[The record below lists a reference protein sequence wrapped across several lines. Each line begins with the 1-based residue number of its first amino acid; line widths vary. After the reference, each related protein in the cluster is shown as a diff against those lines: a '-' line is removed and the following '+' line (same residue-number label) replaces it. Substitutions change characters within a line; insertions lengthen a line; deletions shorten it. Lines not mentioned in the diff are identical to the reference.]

1 MSETSSENKVYIEL
15 GDIIDITAPEDTAL
29 DGKRFL
35 VEYIDKT
42 QITLVAD
49 ESITLYID
57 TNGDFSNESIVSVSI
72 ESSADSPSY
81 AIQNG
86 YTMGVW
92 IDIFFETDIP
102 LLVTGEITNLEKDQ
116 IEIKSVDGD
125 IFYIDFAYQG
135 IPLNMPIKSI
145 TIRDAPPIVP
155 SNENRVKIESII
167 ENITDTETMV
177 EKNTGEQGEEEVM
190 TSTTEENDNP
200 NLFKEKITKL
210 IMSADELQFGDD
222 LDVISELVD
231 LPDSQQRFGIDKQTI
246 DMLDDLLA
254 SIPNIKRTPKVMNS
268 IHMMIERF
276 LQLRKEF
283 SLFDD
288 YGNAIAPNKI
298 GAEHKPLVDSL
309 EELKHKL
316 YWIIPVV
323 KNSKKIYDMGDVFS
337 DEQND
342 YSDVTS
348 LNNGFQE
355 HSDIVNNYEDNSH
368 IQSDNKYIN
377 LQRKLDSLSKPYH
390 PPHSKTDILA
400 IVKINAPITSIINNT
415 DNYNTS
421 VVAKNLVAS
430 KRFFTQQHV
439 MGQTILTQHKT
450 KISTELHRTNIIP
463 NEELHITSL
472 LSLQEPVVRFSRVN
486 LPSTDIVT
494 KTNLGIN
501 FLAYWRL
508 LNNKTIVNSQIIND
522 KSANIHEDITYLNT
536 NTEYIPE
543 LGTMTYREYL
553 EKIIPKTRIL
563 FDLIKSHINNNLS
576 VYEILKYMEPF
587 MVYQKDITF
596 TQYKELTGFIIE
608 KINNVKANFSS
619 TNKALSV
626 LNVKS
631 LPYKSKILGILE
643 RYNETV
649 LNAVIQ
655 GYGIDTSS
663 KNQRLSD
670 GEMYRIFEDN
680 DNCELYNTAIS
691 LVGISLIVPNGISQ
705 IDAMKEIVKPSEGS
719 SNECSKYVIAK
730 KYIALDEL
738 ESDNDVAIYYDKKYD
753 PTYYDLIKEYSSV
766 LDDMDVDDI
775 TGKLTYITERLREN
789 NGLANNKAISEA
801 KAIYYKKREV
811 EEGDYAILDD
821 LNGASMRYYQR
832 VGGLWVLDESIN
844 VSEFSDDSKV
854 FCNLNEKCVSI
865 ANSCDNIGDGKT
877 NINKNNIKQILA
889 EFDDELQKSSEEVI
903 TTINLKYESAIKN
916 LKVLIKLKNIKRL
929 INNEKQVELG
939 VVLEENVRVLS
950 PYEKLRDTILGI
962 TDLSE
967 KQTYISKFVNTY
979 TRPANDGEDEWWL
992 YCIDSDIKLLPT
1004 FLYKLSVAYLNSVD
1018 EYIIALND
1026 ISSDQGEKSD
1036 DDAYVVDKYSGYNIR
1051 PILFDTQEGFT
1062 ETGFQ
1067 IKSRDVME
1075 AEFNYSSQSEIKQMT
1090 FDSEEAEKIYNVARA
1105 MAKFIGVDLTPYIDV
1120 ILRNSVLMLGN
1131 VMPSREIYDKI
1142 QANKKKPV
1150 SYENALNSQL
1160 IMITLSYFLI
1170 SIQTSIPS
1178 VKTRK
1183 RFPGCKKSF
1192 TGFPMGGEEDTG
1204 AIMYIACIARKI
1216 KSDQSPW
1223 SAIKKSKEDSIMEK
1237 IKYMLTK
1244 YILPTAE
1251 CNKLIRQKIEYMKT
1265 NPEEEIPYSISVK
1278 KWKTFLPPLD
1288 AVKLSTFQQTSK
1300 AFDQELTTNYKKGD
1314 RRQHEQLNILRAKII
1329 YSSLKIQEHIHN
1341 VVYKKTAILSNSLS
1355 EPFLENACCDS
1366 DNNITIDY
1374 FTNLAPEIA
1383 DLNDYVNRTQD
1394 ILDDMDTLK
1403 KANTLVFPT
1412 DTKLKYPD
1420 IPKDYSTQ
1428 TIYKA
1433 FIYHCKIG
1441 TTLPVGEEIRA
1452 VCGEKP
1458 SGFNNMAS
1466 ISDQISSLKKEGLN
1480 YTPTNLNQLVNIVNK
1495 QNMVNLEFGRANF
1508 DNISNIRAIIESA
1521 NERGDT
1527 ILPPPFIIKFQ
1538 AMIDKYEGGILKE
1551 DTPEMEDMK
1560 NYLFNTNAMMETT
1573 IIEFMETNSKP
1584 HSKIIE
1590 CLKSINE
1597 FSIHSNNENNDDV
1610 VYKMINYMKLTI
1622 KSICRLFPNMIKHRV
1637 GIKNIT
1643 PPTHWKLSTKHN
1655 TDFSIIISKYYG
1667 GIDGFYN
1674 DEGVELVLDR
1684 IFTSTHDIYALSENT
1699 LYNAPIESGN
1709 NKFYSAFDREIT
1721 MRLFKFY
1728 FFTIILEHINILN
1741 DGNVINTLALIE
1753 RNDKLIPNI
1762 DVSSDP
1768 DDDLGVEIEII
1779 SGIKE
1784 STNQKIASLIDNYA
1798 NIICTHKNEIN
1809 YTYEHMMERVNQSRE
1824 KEKNTITGHLR
1835 GMTDEQRE
1843 IQNHFKNH
1851 KLGSWNKGIQK
1862 GVRIYQKDTYD
1873 QEREAMNNQI
1883 ISDIELGR
1891 NDAVN
1896 DMNREIFELDAV
1908 NNIQEAT
1915 MIETEEFSMGHLGD
1929 DDDYGDLDGDM

>member
-15 GDIIDITAPEDTAL
+15 GDIIDITAPEDTSL

-35 VEYIDKT
+35 VEYIDNT

-57 TNGDFSNESIVSVSI
+57 ANGDFSNESIVSISI
-72 ESSADSPSY
+72 ESRADSSSY

-86 YTMGVW
+86 YTLGAW
-92 IDIFFETDIP
+92 IDIFFEQDIP
-102 LLVTGEITNLEKDQ
+102 LLVTGQITNLEKDQ

-135 IPLNMPIKSI
+135 IPLNMRIKSI
-145 TIRDAPPIVP
+145 TTRDAPSVIPIT
-155 SNENRVKIESII
+155 ENSVKADTRIEVEEIP
-167 ENITDTETMV
+167 TEET
-177 EKNTGEQGEEEVM
+177 TGEEGEEEVM
-190 TSTTEENDNP
+190 TSPTEETDARNN
-200 NLFKEKITKL
+200 FKDKITKL

-222 LDVISELVD
+222 LDEISELVD
-231 LPDSQQRFGIDKQTI
+231 LPDSQQRFGIEKQTA

-254 SIPNIKRTPKVMNS
+254 AIPNNKRTANVMNS

-283 SLFDD
+283 SLFDE
-288 YGNAIAPNKI
+288 YGNAMSPNKL
-298 GAEHKPLVDSL
+298 GVEHKPLVDSL

-323 KNSKKIYDMGDVFS
+323 KNSKKIYDIDGVFS
-337 DEQND
+337 DEQSE

-348 LNNGFQE
+348 LDYKTEFQDQ
-355 HSDIVNNYEDNSH
+355 SDIYNNYEDNSQT
-368 IQSDNKYIN
+368 QSDNKYID
-377 LQRKLDSLSKPYH
+377 LQRKMDYLYKPYR
-390 PPHSKTDILA
+390 PPQNKTDILA
-400 IVKINAPITSIINNT
+400 IVKINTPITSIINNI
-415 DNYNTS
+415 DDYNATVIS
-421 VVAKNLVAS
+421 KKLVSS
-430 KRFFTQQHV
+430 KRFFTQQHI

-450 KISTELHRTNIIP
+450 KISTELRRTNILP
-463 NEELHITSL
+463 NDELHMTSL

-508 LNNKTIVNSQIIND
+508 LHNKTTVNSLIIND
-522 KSANIHEDITYLNT
+522 KSLNIHEDGVYLKT

-543 LGTMTYREYL
+543 TGTMSYREYL
-553 EKIIPKTRIL
+553 EKIIPKTRVL

-596 TQYKELTGFIIE
+596 TQYREVTGYISE
-608 KINNVKANFSS
+608 KINDVKAKYSS
-619 TNKALSV
+619 ANKALSA

-631 LPYKSKILGILE
+631 LTHKSKILGILA

-649 LNAVIQ
+649 LNTVIQ
-655 GYGIDTSS
+655 GYGVDTSS
-663 KNQRLSD
+663 TDIKLSD
-670 GEMYRIFEDN
+670 GEMYRIFEEN
-680 DNCELYNTAIS
+680 DGCELYNTAIS

-705 IDAMKEIVKPSEGS
+705 IDAMKEIVKPTEDSTS
-719 SNECSKYVIAK
+719 DCSKYVIAK

-738 ESDNDVAIYYDKKYD
+738 EADNDVATYYDKKYD
-753 PTYYDLIKEYSSV
+753 PTYYELIKEYTSA

-775 TGKLTYITERLREN
+775 TGKLAYIAERLREN
-789 NGLANNKAISEA
+789 NGLANNKAMTEA
-801 KAIYYKKREV
+801 KAIYYKMREV

-821 LNGASMRYYQR
+821 LNGVGVRYYR
-832 VGGLWVLDESIN
+832 RAGGLWVLDDTIDE
-844 VSEFSDDSKV
+844 SEFSDDSKV

-865 ANSCDNIGDGKT
+865 ANNCEDIGDGKS

-903 TTINLKYESAIKN
+903 ATITLKYESAIKN
-916 LKVLIKLKNIKRL
+916 LKELIKLKNNKRL

-939 VVLEENVRVLS
+939 VVLEENVRARS
-950 PYEKLRDTILGI
+950 PYEKLRDTILGL

-967 KQTYISKFVNTY
+967 KQSYVSKFVNTY

-992 YCIDSDIKLLPT
+992 YCIVSDIKLLPT
-1004 FLYKLSVAYLNSVD
+1004 FIHKLSVAYLNGVD

-1026 ISSDQGEKSD
+1026 IASEQGEKSD
-1036 DDAYVVDKYSGYNIR
+1036 DDAFVVDKYSGYNIR

-1062 ETGFQ
+1062 ESGFQ

-1090 FDSEEAEKIYNVARA
+1090 FDRVEAEKIYNVARA

-1120 ILRNSVLMLGN
+1120 ILRNSVLTLDK

-1150 SYENALNSQL
+1150 SYENAENSQL
-1160 IMITLSYFLI
+1160 IMITLSYFLL

-1192 TGFPMGGEEDTG
+1192 TGFPMSGEEDTG
-1204 AIMYIACIARKI
+1204 GLMYIACIARKI

-1223 SAIKKSKEDSIMEK
+1223 SAIKKTKEESIAEK
-1237 IKYMLTK
+1237 IKYILTK

-1251 CNKLIRQKIEYMKT
+1251 CKKMMRQKMEYMKT
-1265 NPEEEIPYSISVK
+1265 NPEDEIPYSVSVK

-1288 AVKLSTFQQTSK
+1288 TVKLSTFQQTSK
-1300 AFDQELTTNYKKGD
+1300 AFDQELIDNYKKGD
-1314 RRQHEQLNILRAKII
+1314 KRQHEKLNILRAKII

-1374 FTNLAPEIA
+1374 FIELAPQIA
-1383 DLNDYVNRTQD
+1383 DLNNYVNRTQD

-1403 KANTLVFPT
+1403 KANTLVFPI

-1420 IPKDYSTQ
+1420 IPNDYSTQ

-1441 TTLPVGEEIRA
+1441 TPLPIGEEIRA
-1452 VCGEKP
+1452 ICGEKP
-1458 SGFNNMAS
+1458 TGFNNLAS
-1466 ISDQISSLKKEGLN
+1466 ISDQITSLKNEGLN
-1480 YTPTNLNQLVNIVNK
+1480 YTPANLNQLVNIVNR
-1495 QNMVNLEFGRANF
+1495 QNMVNLDFGRADH
-1508 DNISNIRAIIESA
+1508 DNISTIRAIIESA

-1538 AMIDKYEGGILKE
+1538 AMIDNYERGVLME
-1551 DTPEMEDMK
+1551 DTKEMEDMK

-1573 IIEFMETNSKP
+1573 IIDFMETNSKP

-1590 CLKSINE
+1590 CLKTINE
-1597 FSIHSNNENNDDV
+1597 FSIDSNRVNQNDV

-1643 PPTHWKLSTKHN
+1643 PPTHWKLSAKHN
-1655 TDFSIIISKYYG
+1655 ADFSTIISKYYG

-1674 DEGVELVLDR
+1674 DDGVELVLDR
-1684 IFTSTHDIYALSENT
+1684 IFSTTQDIYALSENT
-1699 LYNAPIESGN
+1699 LYNAPLESGN
-1709 NKFYSAFDREIT
+1709 NKFYSVFDREIT

-1741 DGNVINTLALIE
+1741 DGNVINELALIE
-1753 RNDKLIPNI
+1753 RNDNSAPNI
-1762 DVSSDP
+1762 DVTSDP
-1768 DDDLGVEIEII
+1768 DDDLGIEIDII

-1824 KEKNTITGHLR
+1824 KEKDTITGHLR
-1835 GMTDEQRE
+1835 GLTDEQRE

-1883 ISDIELGR
+1883 ISDLKLGR

-1896 DMNREIFELDAV
+1896 DMNREIFEIDDA
-1908 NNIQEAT
+1908 NDTQEASR
-1915 MIETEEFSMGHLGD
+1915 IDTEEYSMGNLGED
-1929 DDDYGDLDGDM
+1929 DDFGDLDGDM

>member
-15 GDIIDITAPEDTAL
+15 GDIIDITAPEDTSL

-35 VEYIDKT
+35 VEYIDNTK
-42 QITLVAD
+42 IMLVAD
-49 ESITLYID
+49 ENITLYINA
-57 TNGDFSNESIVSVSI
+57 NGDFSNESIVSISI

-86 YTMGVW
+86 YISGTW
-92 IDIFFETDIP
+92 IDVFFELDIP
-102 LLVTGEITNLEKDQ
+102 LLVTGQITNLEKDQ

-135 IPLNMPIKSI
+135 IPSNMPIKSI
-145 TIRDAPPIVP
+145 TTRDAPPIIP
-155 SNENRVKIESII
+155 IAENSVK
-167 ENITDTETMV
+167 TDTRMEDEENPTEET
-177 EKNTGEQGEEEVM
+177 TGKEGEEEVM
-190 TSTTEENDNP
+190 TPPTDESEERNN
-200 NLFKEKITKL
+200 FKDKITKL

-222 LDVISELVD
+222 LAEISELVD
-231 LPDSQQRFGIDKQTI
+231 LPDSQQRFGIEKQTA

-288 YGNAIAPNKI
+288 YDNAIAPNKI

-316 YWIIPVV
+316 YWIIPLV
-323 KNSKKIYDMGDVFS
+323 KNSKKIYDMDDVFS
-337 DEQND
+337 DEQSQ

-348 LNNGFQE
+348 LDNKSGFQE
-355 HSDIVNNYEDNSH
+355 ESDLVNNYQDNSH
-368 IQSDNKYIN
+368 TQSDNKYID
-377 LQRKLDSLSKPYH
+377 LQRKMEYLYKPYNN
-390 PPHSKTDILA
+390 PPQNKTDILA
-400 IVKINAPITSIINNT
+400 KVKINTPITSIINNIDDYKAT
-415 DNYNTS
+415 VIS
-421 VVAKNLVAS
+421 KKLVSS
-430 KRFFTQQHV
+430 KRFFTQQHI

-450 KISTELHRTNIIP
+450 KITTELRRTNITP
-463 NEELHITSL
+463 NDELHITSL

-508 LNNKTIVNSQIIND
+508 LNNKTTVKSQIIND
-522 KSANIHEDITYLNT
+522 KSVDIHEDGVYLTT

-543 LGTMTYREYL
+543 TGTMTYREYL
-553 EKIIPKTRIL
+553 EKIIPKTRVL

-587 MVYQKDITF
+587 MIYQKDITF
-596 TQYKELTGFIIE
+596 KQYEEVTGYISE
-608 KINNVKANFSS
+608 KINDVKAKYRS
-619 TNKALSV
+619 TNKALSA

-631 LPYKSKILGILE
+631 LTHKSKILGILA

-649 LNAVIQ
+649 LNEVTQ
-655 GYGIDTSS
+655 GYGIDT
-663 KNQRLSD
+663 KLSD

-680 DNCELYNTAIS
+680 DGCELYNTAIS

-705 IDAMKEIVKPSEGS
+705 IDAMKEIVNPTEDSTS
-719 SNECSKYVIAK
+719 DCSKYVIAK

-738 ESDNDVAIYYDKKYD
+738 EADNDVATYYDKKYD
-753 PTYYDLIKEYSSV
+753 PTYYELIKEYTSA

-775 TGKLTYITERLREN
+775 TGKLAYIAERLREN
-789 NGLANNKAISEA
+789 NGLANNKAITEA

-821 LNGASMRYYQR
+821 LNGAGMRYYR
-832 VGGLWVLDESIN
+832 RAGGLWVLDETIDA
-844 VSEFSDDSKV
+844 SEFSDDSKV

-865 ANSCDNIGDGKT
+865 ANNCEDIGDGKT

-889 EFDDELQKSSEEVI
+889 EFDDELQKSSDDVI
-903 TTINLKYESAIKN
+903 ATINLKYESAIKN
-916 LKVLIKLKNIKRL
+916 LKELIKLKNIKRL

-939 VVLEENVRVLS
+939 VVLEETVRARS
-950 PYEKLRDTILGI
+950 PYEKLRDTILGL

-967 KQTYISKFVNTY
+967 KQTNVSKFVNTY
-979 TRPANDGEDEWWL
+979 TRQANDGEDEWWL
-992 YCIDSDIKLLPT
+992 YCIASDIKLLPT
-1004 FLYKLSVAYLNSVD
+1004 FINKLSVAYLNSVD
-1018 EYIIALND
+1018 EYIYVLNV
-1026 ISSDQGEKSD
+1026 IVSDQGGESD
-1036 DDAYVVDKYSGYNIR
+1036 DGAFVVDKYSGYNIK
-1051 PILFDTQEGFT
+1051 PILFDTQEGYT

-1067 IKSRDVME
+1067 IKSRDVLE
-1075 AEFNYSSQSEIKQMT
+1075 AEFNISSQSEIKQMT
-1090 FDSEEAEKIYNVARA
+1090 FDSQEAEKIYNVARA
-1105 MAKFIGVDLTPYIDV
+1105 MAKFIGVDLTQYIDV
-1120 ILRNSVLMLGN
+1120 ILRNSVLTLDK

-1150 SYENALNSQL
+1150 SYENAENSQL
-1160 IMITLSYFLI
+1160 IMITLSYFLL

-1192 TGFPMGGEEDTG
+1192 TGFPMSGEEDTG
-1204 AIMYIACIARKI
+1204 GLMYIACIARKI

-1223 SAIKKSKEDSIMEK
+1223 SAIKKMKEESIVEK
-1237 IKYMLTK
+1237 IKLILTK
-1244 YILPTAE
+1244 YILPTTV
-1251 CNKLIRQKIEYMKT
+1251 CKKMMKQKMVYMKT
-1265 NPEEEIPYSISVK
+1265 NPEEEIPYSVSVK
-1278 KWKTFLPPLD
+1278 KWKTFLPQLD
-1288 AVKLSTFQQTSK
+1288 TVKLSTFQQTSK
-1300 AFDQELTTNYKKGD
+1300 AFDEELVDNYKKGD
-1314 RRQHEQLNILRAKII
+1314 KRQHEKLNILRAKII

-1374 FTNLAPEIA
+1374 FIELAPQIA
-1383 DLNDYVNRTQD
+1383 DLNNYVNRTQD

-1403 KANTLVFPT
+1403 KANTLVFPI

-1420 IPKDYSTQ
+1420 IPKEYSVQ

-1441 TTLPVGEEIRA
+1441 TPLPVGEEIRA
-1452 VCGEKP
+1452 ICGEKP
-1458 SGFNNMAS
+1458 TGFNNLAS
-1466 ISDQISSLKKEGLN
+1466 ISDQITSLKNEGLN
-1480 YTPTNLNQLVNIVNK
+1480 YTPANLNQLVNIVNR
-1495 QNMVNLEFGRANF
+1495 QNMVTLEFDRANH
-1508 DNISNIRAIIESA
+1508 DNISTIRAIIESA

-1527 ILPPPFIIKFQ
+1527 ILPPPFISKFQ
-1538 AMIDKYEGGILKE
+1538 AMIDNYERGVIMD
-1551 DTPEMEDMK
+1551 DTKEMEDMK
-1560 NYLFNTNAMMETT
+1560 NYLFNTNATMETT
-1573 IIEFMETNSKP
+1573 IIDFMETNSKS
-1584 HSKIIE
+1584 HSNIIE
-1590 CLKSINE
+1590 CLKTINE
-1597 FSIHSNNENNDDV
+1597 FSIDSNHVNQNDV

-1643 PPTHWKLSTKHN
+1643 PPTHWKLSAKHN
-1655 TDFSIIISKYYG
+1655 TDFSTIISKYYG

-1684 IFTSTHDIYALSENT
+1684 IFTTTQDIYVLSENT
-1699 LYNAPIESGN
+1699 LYNAPLESEN
-1709 NKFYSAFDREIT
+1709 NKFYSVFDRDIT

-1728 FFTIILEHINILN
+1728 FFTIIMEHINILT
-1741 DGNVINTLALIE
+1741 DGNVINELASIE
-1753 RNDKLIPNI
+1753 RIDKNTPNI
-1762 DVSSDP
+1762 EVPSDQ
-1768 DDDLGVEIEII
+1768 DDDLRVEIEII

-1798 NIICTHKNEIN
+1798 KIICTHKNEIN
-1809 YTYEHMMERVNQSRE
+1809 YTYEKMMERVNQSRE
-1824 KEKNTITGHLR
+1824 KEKDTITSHLR
-1835 GMTDEQRE
+1835 GLTDEQRE
-1843 IQNHFKNH
+1843 IQNNLKNH

-1873 QEREAMNNQI
+1873 KEREDMEKQI
-1883 ISDIELGR
+1883 ISDIRLGR
-1891 NDAVN
+1891 NDVVN
-1896 DMNREIFELDAV
+1896 DMNRDIFELDATYQQ
-1908 NNIQEAT
+1908 QEADN
-1915 MIETEEFSMGHLGD
+1915 IEREEYNMNDQAD
-1929 DDDYGDLDGDM
+1929 DDDYGDRDGDM